1 MNKYGYPG
9 IIQIYELSDA
19 IQLPKIDLIHRKNNW
34 KDSANKSLFILDIFI
49 KKYIIK
55 TSRIMKH
62 YMNIINN
69 TFHVKLLC
77 ILQENKTE

>member
-9 IIQIYELSDA
+9 IIQIYERSDVM
-19 IQLPKIDLIHRKNNW
+19 QLRKFDFHRKNNW

-55 TSRIMKH
+55 KKLCHETLHEYDKQ
-62 YMNIINN
+62 
-69 TFHVKLLC
+69 HVLYE
-77 ILQENKTE
+77 ITLQPS

>member
-1 MNKYGYPG
+1 MNKYGYPS
-9 IIQIYELSDA
+9 IIQIYELSDV
-19 IQLPKIDLIHRKNNW
+19 IRLPKFDLIHRKNNW

-55 TSRIMKH
+55 RSYIRKH

-69 TFHVKLLC
+69 TFHMKLLC
-77 ILQENKTE
+77 ILH